1 MKRIIQTLTIVF
13 GLAGAL
19 PASDLTS
26 LIGTLNQDT
35 KFTALES
42 FGPAFYYSAREGSN
56 SSAQGGF
63 NDSFFTYRD
72 VLTANIGWKNSL
84 NGGEIGAVVGGPGI
98 KIETLLTK
106 VFPEVSAIIKA
117 LSSPRLQK
125 LMEAHFFNVYGGWK
139 SSDGSF
145 DYGYSTGI
153 DIKF

>member
-1 MKRIIQTLTIVF
+1 MKRIIQSFMVVLS
-13 GLAGAL
+13 LAGAVS
-19 PASDLTS
+19 ASDITS
-26 LIGTLNQDT
+26 LISTLNDDT

-42 FGPAFYYSAREGSN
+42 FGPAYYYSAREGSD
-56 SSAQGGF
+56 SSSQAGF

-125 LMEAHFFNVYGGWK
+125 LMEAHFFNVWGGWK
-139 SSDGSF
+139 TTDGSF

-153 DIKF
+153 ELKF